1 MVRFMLPG
9 NELVISMETA
19 SDYLKEERG
28 GSSFASKY
36 GFCARVVGFEWPPTP
51 PDTIRHLEKE
61 LSYLGGLCA
70 ASLIKKELKLP
81 PVGQCQLINIW
92 HSKSSKTNSKK
103 YSIYEIFKI
112 IFLHSFHPIHNTSVS
127 DVRKIPGRN
136 FFRWKHR
143 LQKCY
148 ELDGNM

>member
-1 MVRFMLPG
+1 MNYIHFSLILMVRVMLPG

-81 PVGQCQLINIW
+81 PVGQCQLI
-92 HSKSSKTNSKK
+92 SSRGIQKVLRQILK
-103 YSIYEIFKI
+103 
-112 IFLHSFHPIHNTSVS
+112 NTLFM
-127 DVRKIPGRN
+127 KFTKL
-136 FFRWKHR
+136 FFYIVFIQFIT
-143 LQKCY
+143 L
-148 ELDGNM
+148 M